1 MRIFAMMLI
10 LLWHIKDHFMPSN
23 SWGGGGEVNL
33 LLSLT
38 QIFISF
44 HVDLFILITG
54 YFGIKHPKN
63 SFLRILTICMFYALI
78 LNLLNLYISGEIKWT
93 EILLPMSGSP
103 WWFLKV
109 YMLIVLVS
117 PILEVFVKHAT
128 KRHFYG
134 ILAVAAFID
143 MYMGFALQIA
153 PYYNHGYDIF
163 NFVFLYLLGRTL
175 HREDKI
181 ITGFQSR
188 PWLITLVLLVC
199 CVIRWKVQPFH
210 SEIWY
215 DYNSPLCIL
224 MAVCVFCLFQHIH
237 VPEHFGKPIMFLSS
251 SAISVYLI
259 TDYHGLRPTI
269 ANIFLSGLT
278 VFENSLALSCLYI
291 IAFMLFTYILC
302 CLFDMLR
309 ITLNRVIGS
318 SYIAI
323 RKIVE

>member
-1 MRIFAMMLI
+1 MPSQKRQLNIELMRIFAMMLI

-23 SWGGGGEVNL
+23 SWGEVNL

-93 EILLPMSGSP
+93 EILLPMTGSP

-117 PILEVFVKHAT
+117 PILEVFVKNAT

-143 MYMGFALQIA
+143 ILNSA
-153 PYYNHGYDIF
+153 
-163 NFVFLYLLGRTL
+163 TL
-175 HREDKI
+175 
-181 ITGFQSR
+181 
-188 PWLITLVLLVC
+188 
-199 CVIRWKVQPFH
+199 
-210 SEIWY
+210 
-215 DYNSPLCIL
+215 
-224 MAVCVFCLFQHIH
+224 
-237 VPEHFGKPIMFLSS
+237 
-251 SAISVYLI
+251 
-259 TDYHGLRPTI
+259 
-269 ANIFLSGLT
+269 
-278 VFENSLALSCLYI
+278 
-291 IAFMLFTYILC
+291 
-302 CLFDMLR
+302 
-309 ITLNRVIGS
+309 
-318 SYIAI
+318 
-323 RKIVE
+323 